1 MLVRRRAVLQSPL
14 ARSAVQAVLPNDAA
28 LVEIDVIAR
37 MEVRPTVHW
46 RRR

>member
-1 MLVRRRAVLQSPL
+1 MQSPL
-14 ARSAVQAVLPNDAA
+14 ARSTVQAVLPNDPA

-37 MEVRPTVHW
+37 MEVMEVRPTVHW

>member
-1 MLVRRRAVLQSPL
+1 MQSPL
-14 ARSAVQAVLPNDAA
+14 ARSTVQAVLPNDPA
-28 LVEIDVIAR
+28 LVEIDGIAR